1 MQPEFGYYALILAL
15 CLALCQATIPLWGAA
30 QQRLAWMQLARS
42 TAYGQLL
49 LITFAFFSLAY
60 AFVSNDFSVAYV
72 AANSNRHLPT
82 IYRFCAVWGAHEG
95 SLLLWVFILSL
106 WMAAVSYFSRALP
119 LAITTRILAILG
131 MISVGFLLFILTT
144 SNPFIRLLPNIP
156 SDGQDL
162 NPLLQDPG
170 LAIHPPML
178 YMGYVGFSVAFAFA
192 LAALLTGRL
201 DAIWAR
207 WSRPWTLIAW
217 CFLTMGITLGSWWA
231 YRELG
236 WGGWWFWDPVENAA
250 FLPWLAGTALVHALI
265 VAEKRQAFK
274 AWTVLLAIT
283 AFALSLLGTFL
294 VRSGVLVSVH
304 AFAVDPTRG
313 AFMLVFL
320 TIVVGGSLA
329 LYAWRAQT
337 VRSIGEWQ
345 ICSRETGLLLNNIF
359 LAVATATILLGTLY
373 PLIIQAL
380 GLGKISVGA
389 PYFNLVFTPLIVPLL
404 ILMGIGPTCYW
415 RQMPLALLWQKLR
428 KIAGFTLI
436 VTGVLC
442 VIWLTTMRWDV
453 ALGIGLAIWI
463 SAATLQ
469 TLFIK
474 IPEKKI
480 MRLRPL
486 SRAQCGMVAA
496 HLGVAVCVMGIVL
509 TSAYSVERD
518 VRMNIGDQATAGPYQ
533 FQLLSIQQLNGANYT
548 ALQADVAITHHG
560 QAITQ
565 LHPQQ
570 RLYTVSQTGLAKAG
584 IDAGIWRDLYV
595 ALGEPMSNNSW
606 ALRIYYKPF
615 VRWIW
620 AGGVLMLLGG
630 LLAMSDRRYRFQE
643 KKNA

>member
-15 CLALCQATIPLWGAA
+15 CLALCQSIIPLWGAA
-30 QQRLAWMQLARS
+30 QHRVAWMQLARS
-42 TAYGQLL
+42 TAYGQVIFIGL
-49 LITFAFFSLAY
+49 AFFSLAY
-60 AFVSNDFSVAYV
+60 AFVNNDFSVAYV
-72 AANSNRHLPT
+72 AANSNRHLPL

-106 WMAAVSYFSRALP
+106 WMAAVSYFSRSLP
-119 LAITTRILAILG
+119 LAMTARILAILG
-131 MISVGFLLFILTT
+131 MISVGFLLFILLT
-144 SNPFIRLLPNIP
+144 SNPFLRLLPNVP
-156 SDGQDL
+156 PDGQDL

-170 LAIHPPML
+170 LAIHPPLL

-201 DAIWAR
+201 DAVWAR
-207 WSRPWTLIAW
+207 WSRPWTLVAW

-265 VAEKRQAFK
+265 VTEKRQAFK
-274 AWTVLLAIT
+274 AWTVLLAIS
-283 AFALSLLGTFL
+283 AFSLSLLGTFL

-313 AFMLVFL
+313 TFMLVFL
-320 TIVVGGSLA
+320 ATVVGGSLA
-329 LYAWRAQT
+329 LYAWRAQA
-337 VRSIGEWQ
+337 VRSLGEWQ
-345 ICSRETGLLLNNIF
+345 VCSRETGLLLNNVF
-359 LAVATATILLGTLY
+359 LTVAAATILLGTLY

-380 GLGKISVGA
+380 GLGRISVGA
-389 PYFNLVFTPLIVPLL
+389 PYFNLVFTPLILPLL
-404 ILMGIGPTCYW
+404 LLMGIAPSCHW
-415 RQMPLALLWQKLR
+415 RQMPLHLLWQKIRSLVLL
-428 KIAGFTLI
+428 TLI
-436 VTGVLC
+436 TTGLLC
-442 VIWLTTMRWDV
+442 VFWLTEIRWYV
-453 ALGIGLAIWI
+453 VIGMGLAIWV

-469 TLFIK
+469 TLFV
-474 IPEKKI
+474 
-480 MRLRPL
+480 RRSL
-486 SRAQCGMVAA
+486 SRLQGGMVLA

-518 VRMNIGDQATAGPYQ
+518 VRMSIGDQATAGPYQ
-533 FQLLSIQQLNGANYT
+533 FELLGVQQLTGPNYT
-548 ALQADVAITHHG
+548 ALQANLTVTHKG
-560 QAITQ
+560 QEITQ

-570 RLYTVSQTGLAKAG
+570 RLYTVSQTGLAKAA
-584 IDAGIWRDLYV
+584 IDAGVWRDLYV
-595 ALGEPMSNNSW
+595 ALGESMSNNSW

-630 LLAMSDRRYRFQE
+630 LLAISGRRYRLKF
-643 KKNA
+643 

>member
-15 CLALCQATIPLWGAA
+15 CLALCQSTIPLLGAA
-30 QQRLAWMQLARS
+30 QHRLAWMQLARS
-42 TAYGQLL
+42 TSYGQLL
-49 LITFAFFSLAY
+49 LIGFAFFSLAY
-60 AFVSNDFSVAYV
+60 AFISNDFSLTYV
-72 AANSNRHLPT
+72 AANSNRHLPL

-106 WMAAVSYFSRALP
+106 WTAAVSYFSRSLP
-119 LAITTRILAILG
+119 LAMSARILAILG

-144 SNPFIRLLPNIP
+144 SNPFLRLLPNVP
-156 SDGQDL
+156 ADGQDL

-201 DAIWAR
+201 DAVWAR

-217 CFLTMGITLGSWWA
+217 CFLTIGITLGSWWA

-265 VAEKRQAFK
+265 VTEKRQAFK
-274 AWTVLLAIT
+274 AWTVLLAIS
-283 AFALSLLGTFL
+283 AFSLSLLGTFL

-320 TIVVGGSLA
+320 ALVVGGSLA
-329 LYAWRAQT
+329 LYAWRAQA
-337 VRSIGEWQ
+337 VQSFGEWQ
-345 ICSRETGLLLNNIF
+345 IFSRETGLLLNNVF
-359 LAVATATILLGTLY
+359 LTVAAATVLLGTLY
-373 PLIIQAL
+373 PLIIQTL

-389 PYFNLVFTPLIVPLL
+389 PYFNLVFTPLILPLL
-404 ILMGIGPTCYW
+404 LLMGIVPSCHW
-415 RQMPLALLWQKLR
+415 RQMSLRLLWQKVR
-428 KIAGFTLI
+428 VIALFTFI
-436 VTGVLC
+436 MTGLLC
-442 VIWLTTMRWDV
+442 AIGLTAIRWYVVIGV
-453 ALGIGLAIWI
+453 GLAIWI
-463 SAATLQ
+463 SATTLQ
-469 TLFIK
+469 TLWV
-474 IPEKKI
+474 
-480 MRLRPL
+480 RRSL
-486 SRAQCGMVAA
+486 SRTQWGMVVA
-496 HLGVAVCVMGIVL
+496 HLGVAVCVAGIVL

-518 VRMNIGDQATAGPYQ
+518 VRMSIGDQTTAGPYQ
-533 FQLLSIQQLNGANYT
+533 FQLLGVQPLTGPNYT
-548 ALQADVAITHHG
+548 ALQADLTVIHRGREIA
-560 QAITQ
+560 Q

-570 RLYTVSQTGLAKAG
+570 RLYTASQTGLAKAA
-584 IDAGIWRDLYV
+584 IDAGVWRDLYV

-630 LLAMSDRRYRFQE
+630 LLAISDRRYRLKFFR
-643 KKNA
+643 NSAVPH